1 MKQAS
6 ASLGSEETT
15 RAQSSEIAKWQSFSS
30 EVRVKS
36 KIGRESNPLKARQ
49 GLKGL
54 CPRMQ
59 DVANVVYLKTRM
71 RLVKE
76 ENRYQQRCAK
86 ALRQGRDLPE
96 RPRYFMHEA
105 FVDLTQAVQRVNP
118 AFGFAPNH
126 KAALMYSLEHDCC
139 MPGSVHLAALG
150 YPKRFRTVRNFGN
163 NEHHE
168 NTLLKG
174 FSGQAMSLPCLTSC
188 IAAYFL
194 TAKAPWWH

>member
-6 ASLGSEETT
+6 SSLGSEERA
-15 RAQSSEIAKWQSFSS
+15 RAQSKEIAKWQSYSS
-30 EVRVKS
+30 GVRVKS
-36 KIGRESNPLKARQ
+36 KIGRESNPLKSRQ
-49 GLKGL
+49 GLSGL

-59 DVANVVYLKTRM
+59 DVANVVYLRTQM

-76 ENRYQQRCAK
+76 DKKFQRQCQV

-96 RPRYFMHEA
+96 RPRFFMHDA

-150 YPKRFRTVRNFGN
+150 YPKRFRNVRNFGN
-163 NEHHE
+163 NEHNE
-168 NTLLKG
+168 NALLKG
-174 FSGQAMSLPCLTSC
+174 FSGQAMSLPCLASC
-188 IAAYFL
+188 MAR
-194 TAKAPWWH
+194 TN